1 MNDDQLA
8 ALQDG
13 FETYDLLDTVGL
25 VDALRRELGDDADG
39 RPPELRMDLLKLH
52 QLAMDVVN
60 EGRDRKATEMFDL
73 ADDLSFQ
80 VFELKQKL
88 ERIEDTLDRLL
99 EFRPEFDD
107 DENEEG

>member
-1 MNDDQLA
+1 
-8 ALQDG
+8 
-13 FETYDLLDTVGL
+13 
-25 VDALRRELGDDADG
+25 
-39 RPPELRMDLLKLH
+39 MDLLKLH